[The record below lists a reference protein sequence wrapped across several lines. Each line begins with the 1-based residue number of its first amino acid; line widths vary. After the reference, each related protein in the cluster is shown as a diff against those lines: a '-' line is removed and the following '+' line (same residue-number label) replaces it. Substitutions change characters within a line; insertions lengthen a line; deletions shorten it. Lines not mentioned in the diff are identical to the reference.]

1 MFDEYRIINGSV
13 FLFFF
18 LIISGAPTMLSDMD
32 ELPFIKLGEDD
43 VLRFELDPL
52 TAVGKE
58 VALRELRET
67 PENKAQ
73 ALVELRTLLQGN
85 IQTQPRY
92 AANLRE

>member
-1 MFDEYRIINGSV
+1 
-13 FLFFF
+13 
-18 LIISGAPTMLSDMD
+18 MLSDMD

-58 VALRELRET
+58 VALKELRET

-85 IQTQPRY
+85 IPNTTNICRQFKNNCKMNVRGSID
-92 AANLRE
+92 L